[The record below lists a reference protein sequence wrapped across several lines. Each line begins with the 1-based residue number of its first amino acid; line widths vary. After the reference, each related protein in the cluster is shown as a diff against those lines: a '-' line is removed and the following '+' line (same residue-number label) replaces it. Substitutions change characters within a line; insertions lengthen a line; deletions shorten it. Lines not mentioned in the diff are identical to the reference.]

1 MKARY
6 FIVSNIL
13 YALRKNKAKELSAM
27 NKAIKYRVY
36 PTTEQSVMFSKTFGC
51 CRKVYNLMLSDKIDG
66 YKATGK
72 FPTVTPAKYKND
84 YPYLREVDSLA
95 LANKQMDLQK
105 AFRNTFG
112 KSRKKKT
119 GFPKF
124 KSAKHSRKSYTTN
137 NQHGTVA
144 IIDNKYIKLP
154 KIGKVKAVIHRIPDS
169 DWIVKSATVSQA
181 SDGKYYISVLFE
193 FDNAINLYV
202 ADKTNAI
209 GLDYASNGLYVDSN
223 GNVGTNHKYYRESH
237 DKLAK
242 VQRKLSRM
250 QGSKKYEV
258 KSNNYIKQLRK
269 VNKIHRHIANQ
280 RLYNLHKISTKIA
293 NSYDVVCVESLNM
306 RSMANHSFGN
316 GKATLDNGYGMFLSM
331 LEYKLSDRNKYLIKV
346 DKWFP
351 SSQICHCC
359 GTIHPEM
366 KDLDICK
373 MVCDCGLTMNR
384 DQNAAINILREG
396 LRLLTE
402 VA

>member
-1 MKARY
+1 
-6 FIVSNIL
+6 
-13 YALRKNKAKELSAM
+13 M

-36 PTTEQSVMFSKTFGC
+36 PTTEQSIMFAKTFGC
-51 CRKVYNLMLSDKIDG
+51 CRKVYNLMLSDKIEG

-105 AFRNTFG
+105 AFRNTFS
-112 KSRKKKT
+112 KSRKKKN

-137 NQHGTVA
+137 NQKGTVA
-144 IIDNKYIKLP
+144 IIDNKCIKLP
-154 KIGKVKAVIHRIPDS
+154 KIGKVKAVIHRVPDDS
-169 DWIVKSATVSQA
+169 WTIKSATVSQE

-209 GLDYASNGLYVDSN
+209 GLDYASDGLYVDSN
-223 GNVGTNHKYYRESH
+223 GNTGTNHKYYRESH

-242 VQRKLSRM
+242 AQRKLSRM
-250 QGSKKYEV
+250 QGSKKHEV

-280 RLYNLHKISTKIA
+280 RLDNLHKISTEIA

-306 RSMANHSFGN
+306 RSMANHGFGN

-359 GTIHPEM
+359 GMLHPEM
-366 KDLDICK
+366 KNLAIRK
-373 MVCDCGLTMNR
+373 MTCDCGLTISR
-384 DQNAAINILREG
+384 DQNAAINILKEG
-396 LRLLTE
+396 LRLLAET
-402 VA
+402 A

>member
-1 MKARY
+1 
-6 FIVSNIL
+6 
-13 YALRKNKAKELSAM
+13 M

-36 PTTEQSVMFSKTFGC
+36 PTTEQSVMFAKTFGC
-51 CRKVYNLMLSDKIDG
+51 CRKVYNLMLSDKIEG

-95 LANKQMDLQK
+95 LANKQMDLQA
-105 AFRNTFG
+105 AFRNTFS
-112 KSRKKKT
+112 KSRKKKS

-124 KSAKHSRKSYTTN
+124 KSAKHSRKAYTTN
-137 NQHGTVA
+137 NQKGTVSF
-144 IIDNKYIKLP
+144 IDNNYIKLP
-154 KIGKVKAVIHRIPDS
+154 KVGKVKAVIHRIPDGG
-169 DWIVKSATVSQA
+169 WIIKSATVSQE
-181 SDGKYYISVLFE
+181 SDGKYYISILFE
-193 FDNAINLYV
+193 FDTIINPYV

-209 GLDYASNGLYVDSN
+209 GLDYASDGLYVDSN
-223 GNVGTNHKYYRESH
+223 GNTGTNHKYYRESH

-242 VQRKLSRM
+242 AQRKLSCM
-250 QGSKKYEV
+250 QGSKKHEV

-280 RLYNLHKISTKIA
+280 RLDNLHKLSTEIA
-293 NSYDVVCVESLNM
+293 NRYDVVCVETLNM
-306 RSMANHSFGN
+306 RSISNKGFGN

-331 LEYKLSDRNKYLIKV
+331 LEYKLSDRNKYLVKV

-359 GTIHPEM
+359 GTLHPEM
-366 KDLDICK
+366 KDLAIRK
-373 MVCDCGLTMNR
+373 MTCDCGLTINR
-384 DQNAAINILREG
+384 DWNAAINILNEG
-396 LRLLTE
+396 LRLLTK

>member
-1 MKARY
+1 MENR
-6 FIVSNIL
+6 
-13 YALRKNKAKELSAM
+13 
-27 NKAIKYRVY
+27 AIKYRAY
-36 PTTEQSVMFSKTFGC
+36 PTTKQSVMFAKTFGC
-51 CRKVYNLMLSDKIDG
+51 CRKVYNLMLSDKIEG
-66 YKATGK
+66 YKTTGK

-95 LANKQMDLQK
+95 LANKQMDLQE
-105 AFRNTFG
+105 AFRNTFS
-112 KSRKKKT
+112 KSRKKKN

-137 NQHGTVA
+137 NQKGTVA
-144 IIDNKYIKLP
+144 IIDNKCIKLS
-154 KIGKVKAVIHRIPDS
+154 KIGKVKAVIHRVPYDS
-169 DWIVKSATVSQA
+169 WTIKSATVSQE

-193 FDNAINLYV
+193 FENTVNPYV

-209 GLDYASNGLYVDSN
+209 GLDYASDGLYVDSN
-223 GNVGTNHKYYRESH
+223 GNTGTNHKYYRESH
-237 DKLAK
+237 NKLAK
-242 VQRKLSRM
+242 AQRKLSRM
-250 QGSKKYEV
+250 QGSKKHEV

-280 RLYNLHKISTKIA
+280 RLDNLHKISTEIA
-293 NSYDVVCVESLNM
+293 NQYDVVCVESLNIK
-306 RSMANHSFGN
+306 SMSNKGFGN

-359 GTIHPEM
+359 GMLHPEM
-366 KDLDICK
+366 KNLAIRK
-373 MVCDCGLTMNR
+373 MTCDCGLTISR
-384 DQNAAINILREG
+384 DQNAAINILNEG

>member
-1 MKARY
+1 
-6 FIVSNIL
+6 
-13 YALRKNKAKELSAM
+13 M

-36 PTTEQSVMFSKTFGC
+36 PTTEQSIMFAKTFGC
-51 CRKVYNLMLSDKIDG
+51 CRKVYNLMLSDKIEG

-95 LANKQMDLQK
+95 LANKQMDLQE
-105 AFRNTFG
+105 AFRNTFS
-112 KSRKKKT
+112 KSRKKKN

-137 NQHGTVA
+137 NQKGTVA
-144 IIDNKYIKLP
+144 IIDNKCIKLP
-154 KIGKVKAVIHRIPDS
+154 KIGKVKAVIHRVPDDS
-169 DWIVKSATVSQA
+169 WTIKSATVSQE

-193 FDNAINLYV
+193 FENTVNPYV

-209 GLDYASNGLYVDSN
+209 GLDYASDGLYVDSN
-223 GNVGTNHKYYRESH
+223 GNTGTNHKYYRESH

-242 VQRKLSRM
+242 AQRKLSRM
-250 QGSKKYEV
+250 QGSKKHEV

-280 RLYNLHKISTKIA
+280 RLDNLHKISTKIA

-306 RSMANHSFGN
+306 RSMANHGFGN

-359 GTIHPEM
+359 GMLHPEM
-366 KDLDICK
+366 KNLAIRK
-373 MVCDCGLTMNR
+373 MTCDCGLTISR
-384 DQNAAINILREG
+384 DQNAAINILKEG
-396 LRLLTE
+396 LRLLIE
-402 VA
+402 VTRN

>member
-1 MKARY
+1 
-6 FIVSNIL
+6 
-13 YALRKNKAKELSAM
+13 M

-36 PTTEQSVMFSKTFGC
+36 PTTEQSIMFAKTFGC
-51 CRKVYNLMLSDKIDG
+51 CRKVYNLMLSDKIEG
-66 YKATGK
+66 YKLTGK

-95 LANKQMDLQK
+95 LANKQMDLQE
-105 AFRNTFG
+105 AFRNTFS
-112 KSRKKKT
+112 KSRKKKN

-137 NQHGTVA
+137 NQKGTVA
-144 IIDNKYIKLP
+144 IIDNKCIKLP
-154 KIGKVKAVIHRIPDS
+154 KIGKVKAVIHRVPDDS
-169 DWIVKSATVSQA
+169 WTIKSATVSQE

-193 FDNAINLYV
+193 FENIVNPYV

-209 GLDYASNGLYVDSN
+209 GLDYASDGLYVDSN
-223 GNVGTNHKYYRESH
+223 GNTGTNHKYYRESH

-242 VQRKLSRM
+242 AQRKLSRM
-250 QGSKKYEV
+250 QGSKKHEV

-280 RLYNLHKISTKIA
+280 RLDNLHKISTKIA

-306 RSMANHSFGN
+306 RSMANHGFGN

-359 GTIHPEM
+359 GMLHPEM
-366 KDLDICK
+366 KNLAIRK
-373 MVCDCGLTMNR
+373 MTCDCGLTISR

>member
-1 MKARY
+1 
-6 FIVSNIL
+6 
-13 YALRKNKAKELSAM
+13 M

-36 PTTEQSVMFSKTFGC
+36 PTTEQSVMFAKTFGC
-51 CRKVYNLMLSDKIDG
+51 CRKVYNLMLSDKIEG
-66 YKATGK
+66 YKTTGK
-72 FPTVTPAKYKND
+72 FPAVTPAKYKND

-95 LANKQMDLQK
+95 LANKQMDLQE
-105 AFRNTFG
+105 AFRNTFS
-112 KSRKKKT
+112 KSRKKNN

-154 KIGKVKAVIHRIPDS
+154 KIGKVKAVIHRIPDDS
-169 DWIVKSATVSQA
+169 WNIKSATVSQE
-181 SDGKYYISVLFE
+181 SDEKYYISVLFE
-193 FDNAINLYV
+193 FENVVNPYV
-202 ADKTNAI
+202 ADKNNAI
-209 GLDYASNGLYVDSN
+209 GLDYASDGLYIDSN
-223 GNVGTNHKYYRESH
+223 GDKGTNHKYYRESH

-242 VQRKLSRM
+242 AQRRLSRM
-250 QGSKKYEV
+250 QGSKKHEA

-280 RLYNLHKISTKIA
+280 RLDNLHKLSTEIA
-293 NSYDVVCVESLNM
+293 NRYDVVCVESLNM
-306 RSMANHSFGN
+306 KSMANKSFGN

-331 LEYKLSDRNKYLIKV
+331 LEYKLSDRNKYLVKV

-359 GTIHPEM
+359 GTLHPEM
-366 KDLDICK
+366 KNLAIRK
-373 MVCDCGLTMNR
+373 MTCDCGLTISR
-384 DQNAAINILREG
+384 DQNAAINILNEG

>member
-1 MKARY
+1 
-6 FIVSNIL
+6 
-13 YALRKNKAKELSAM
+13 M

-36 PTTEQSVMFSKTFGC
+36 PTTEQSIMFAKTFGC
-51 CRKVYNLMLSDKIDG
+51 CRKVYNLMLSDKIEV

-105 AFRNTFG
+105 AFRNTFS
-112 KSRKKKT
+112 KSRKKKN

-137 NQHGTVA
+137 NQKGTVA
-144 IIDNKYIKLP
+144 IIDNNCIKLP

-169 DWIVKSATVSQA
+169 DWIVKSATVSQE

-193 FDNAINLYV
+193 FENIVNPYV

-209 GLDYASNGLYVDSN
+209 GLDYASDGLYVDSN
-223 GNVGTNHKYYRESH
+223 GNTGTNHKYYRESH

-242 VQRKLSRM
+242 AQRKLSRM
-250 QGSKKYEV
+250 QGSKKHEV

-280 RLYNLHKISTKIA
+280 RLDNLHKISTKIA
-293 NSYDVVCVESLNM
+293 NSYDVVCVESLDM
-306 RSMANHSFGN
+306 KAMSNHGFGN

-366 KDLDICK
+366 KNLTIRTMK
-373 MVCDCGLTMNR
+373 CDCGLTISR
-384 DQNAAINILREG
+384 DQNAAINILKEG